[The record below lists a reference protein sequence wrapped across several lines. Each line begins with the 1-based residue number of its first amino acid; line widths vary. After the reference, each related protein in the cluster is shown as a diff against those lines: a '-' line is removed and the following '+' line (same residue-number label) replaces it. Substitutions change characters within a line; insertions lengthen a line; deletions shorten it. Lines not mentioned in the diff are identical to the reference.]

1 VVLRGQLPNANGFS
15 VAPERIVA
23 QDRRRRRKM
32 KDLRVAALECFC
44 MYYVPDNLASRNLA
58 IILNCFSNQAL
69 NLS

>member
-1 VVLRGQLPNANGFS
+1 LPNANGFS

-23 QDRRRRRKM
+23 QDRRRRRRRRKM